1 MLQPLH
7 PTCISI
13 ACGCVENWEGS
24 GEGAV
29 STAPDFNAQPDS
41 STRAKNKTRML
52 GHTQMLRISGG
63 EYHKLMTNGTVRPPS
78 ARAACR
84 LLLCLHKQPH
94 VANCLVQ
101 HAIIVDS
108 KLDLLKK
115 KRILF
120 CTCQQLVTFAQN
132 VCFLSKPV
140 PFDFGITFFSLKH
153 RGKYKYKW
161 AYLRFPGAGH
171 SSITIICG

>member
-120 CTCQQLVTFAQN
+120 CTSQQLVTFAQN
-132 VCFLSKPV
+132 VCCFYQTCSVRFRNYFL
-140 PFDFGITFFSLKH
+140 FFEASWEIQIQM
-153 RGKYKYKW
+153 G
-161 AYLRFPGAGH
+161 YLRFPGTPA
-171 SSITIICG
+171 TVQ